1 MPNKDSKGKFTKGN
15 KWAIKDGEVRNP
27 GGINGASIH
36 RRLRELLEGEEGK
49 KYEDGIARAGI
60 KHALEGN
67 PRFWQ
72 MVVEIIDG
80 KIPDRI
86 AGHDGGAVK
95 IDDEAIARI
104 QKIVD
109 AADTIPSDDSSTQ

>member
-1 MPNKDSKGKFTKGN
+1 MPDRDPKGKFAKGN
-15 KWAIKDGEVRNP
+15 KWAIQNGEVRNP

-36 RRLRELLEGEEGK
+36 RRLKEILEGEEGA

-60 KHALEGN
+60 KHAVEGN
-67 PRFWQ
+67 ARFWQ

-86 AGHDGGAVK
+86 AGHDGGAITFDDAAKERIRKMVESADR
-95 IDDEAIARI
+95 IDD
-104 QKIVD
+104 D
-109 AADTIPSDDSSTQ
+109 PDD